1 MSTLVTSVPPLPLS
15 GDTKIKYQSF
25 IPFSAQW
32 LVSQSSEQLFSLVSR
47 LEFSFHSFTTPS
59 SDSVTGHGIS
69 SPLASETWPPSTT
82 LATLLSQHLSSS
94 QESFKSYRKRFSR
107 RSNWV
112 KVDFK
117 GSPASEFFSN
127 LWFLVKILVQILKQ
141 KKPSAFSTITVAPHK
156 HPKFNQFNLFR
167 ESSVQ
172 DFYL

>member
-15 GDTKIKYQSF
+15 GDTQIKYQSF

-69 SPLASETWPPSTT
+69 SPLASETWPPSTI

-94 QESFKSYRKRFSR
+94 QESFKNYRKRITM
-107 RSNWV
+107 RSNWA
-112 KVDFK
+112 KVVP
-117 GSPASEFFSN
+117 SPNSGANFER
-127 LWFLVKILVQILKQ
+127 

>member
-94 QESFKSYRKRFSR
+94 QESFKNHRKRFSR

-117 GSPASEFFSN
+117 GSPASEFFPKSMVPSRN
-127 LWFLVKILVQILKQ
+127 SGADFER
-141 KKPSAFSTITVAPHK
+141 KKAVCVLYHNSGSA
-156 HPKFNQFNLFR
+156 
-167 ESSVQ
+167 
-172 DFYL
+172 